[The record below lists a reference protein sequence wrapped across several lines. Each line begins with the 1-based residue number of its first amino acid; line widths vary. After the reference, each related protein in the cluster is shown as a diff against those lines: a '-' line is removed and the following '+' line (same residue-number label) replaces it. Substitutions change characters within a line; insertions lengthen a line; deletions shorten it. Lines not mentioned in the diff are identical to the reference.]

1 MLRSRNIDI
10 FKKPTQSLRFLY
22 YFSQNIYIVK
32 PAYIDIHSHQKISHP
47 HQGIQSF
54 NAQDLLSDIEFPE
67 VFSLGLHPWNISN
80 TDIKKAL
87 PILDSLSDNP
97 QLVAIGECGL
107 DRAVSTNFETQKE
120 VFISQLRIANNR
132 NKAIIVHCVRAF
144 SDILS
149 ILKEEKPSIPIIFH
163 AYSGNADILQ
173 KLIKYNTYF
182 SCGHDLF
189 DERSKANRI
198 INHIPLNRL
207 FLETDDWNGSIED
220 IYDIASKKIGKS
232 LLELRHQ
239 IYYTYK
245 SLIL

>member
-1 MLRSRNIDI
+1 M
-10 FKKPTQSLRFLY
+10 
-22 YFSQNIYIVK
+22 K
-32 PAYIDIHSHQKISHP
+32 PAYIDIHSHHKIP
-47 HQGIQSF
+47 PPYQGIQNF
-54 NAQDLLSDIEFPE
+54 DAKDLLSDIEFPE
-67 VFSLGLHPWNISN
+67 VFSLGLHPWNISSI
-80 TDIKKAL
+80 DINKTL

-120 VFISQLRIANNR
+120 VFISQLQIANKR
-132 NKAIIVHCVRAF
+132 NKPIVVHCVRAF
-144 SDILS
+144 SDFLA
-149 ILKEEKPSIPIIFH
+149 ILKQEEPDVPIIFH

-173 KLIKYNTYF
+173 KLIKYNAYF

-189 DERSKANRI
+189 DERSKASRI

-207 FLETDDWNGSIED
+207 FLETDDWNGSIEE
-220 IYDIASKKIGKS
+220 IYKIAATKLNIS
-232 LLELRHQ
+232 LIELRHQ